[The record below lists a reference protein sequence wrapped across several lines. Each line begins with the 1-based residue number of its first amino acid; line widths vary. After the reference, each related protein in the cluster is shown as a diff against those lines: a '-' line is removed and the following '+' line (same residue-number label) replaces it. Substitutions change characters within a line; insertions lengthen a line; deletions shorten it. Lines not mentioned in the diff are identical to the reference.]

1 MSIFEDIK
9 DKYRDYRLEKMDR
22 MARGLNAREG
32 RVQAAATSPGVVLPN
47 KLKIELKRLPKYPT
61 FLYL

>member
-1 MSIFEDIK
+1 
-9 DKYRDYRLEKMDR
+9 

-47 KLKIELKRLPKYPT
+47 KLKIELKTLPKYPT